1 MLWWYHGLVVWVI
14 YIFFMLVQIGS
25 RLLYFF
31 TFMSNSFFFNWFF
44 YIFKNYFFSAFN
56 IRLLRV
62 GLCYFFRCGHYRL
75 MTWIMDMRCKP
86 KLTLVFFLKRILY
99 VFFFLIFAFDFE
111 FLKYWVFVFYMLS
124 VRMSNFTTWVTNLSC

>member
-1 MLWWYHGLVVWVI
+1 MCERRVLAMMISWPCGLGHI
-14 YIFFMLVQIGS
+14 YIFHASSDWLETFI
-25 RLLYFF
+25 FF
-31 TFMSNSFFFNWFF
+31 SFYVKFIFFNWFF

-111 FLKYWVFVFYMLS
+111 FLKY
-124 VRMSNFTTWVTNLSC
+124 